1 MIGKLAGIFL
11 FPSSPAVSFRKPNQ
25 IGHFAGDRFPVQL
38 GMQKELTDLKD
49 KNSDGV
55 IIWLFYFLRDV
66 TTIYF
71 AGSNFAGS
79 TRKVLFCVLHD
90 PKSMCFVAILPRV
103 VHRNRHIVY
112 YLLPNVRAARRI
124 FQGTSC
130 MAHLPTK
137 S

>member
-55 IIWLFYFLRDV
+55 INGVIIWLFYFLRDV

-71 AGSNFAGS
+71 AGS
-79 TRKVLFCVLHD
+79 TRKVLFCVLLD
-90 PKSMCFVAILPRV
+90 PKSIRFVRFFPRV
-103 VHRNRHIVY
+103 VHRNRRIVY
-112 YLLPNVRAARRI
+112 YL
-124 FQGTSC
+124 T
-130 MAHLPTK
+130 
-137 S
+137 

>member
-55 IIWLFYFLRDV
+55 INGVIIWLFYFLRDV
-66 TTIYF
+66 TTIY
-71 AGSNFAGS
+71 FAGS

-112 YLLPNVRAARRI
+112 YLKPTEAYLKPRRV
-124 FQGTSC
+124 
-130 MAHLPTK
+130 
-137 S
+137 

>member
-55 IIWLFYFLRDV
+55 INGVIIWLFYFLRDV

-103 VHRNRHIVY
+103 VHKNRHIVY
-112 YLLPNVRAARRI
+112 YLKPRRV
-124 FQGTSC
+124 
-130 MAHLPTK
+130 
-137 S
+137 